1 LPYVP
6 STTPTPQAE
15 ISRKIAYSDPPLE
28 DNGFMTRTL
37 TISKGAHSL
46 GALILIG
53 SEQIIKPLMAK
64 RLEKPLA
71 TRQHLSTWPHHPNQL
86 RSAYIYGPGNSFSAL
101 KHRHVSSTST
111 GPCTFPRS
119 ILALAIFEIK

>member
-1 LPYVP
+1 
-6 STTPTPQAE
+6 
-15 ISRKIAYSDPPLE
+15 
-28 DNGFMTRTL
+28 MTRTL
-37 TISKGAHSL
+37 TVSERANSL
-46 GALILIG
+46 GALILVR
-53 SEQIIKPLMAK
+53 SKQIIKPLMAK
-64 RLEKPLA
+64 RLEEPLA

-119 ILALAIFEIK
+119 MLALVIKEI